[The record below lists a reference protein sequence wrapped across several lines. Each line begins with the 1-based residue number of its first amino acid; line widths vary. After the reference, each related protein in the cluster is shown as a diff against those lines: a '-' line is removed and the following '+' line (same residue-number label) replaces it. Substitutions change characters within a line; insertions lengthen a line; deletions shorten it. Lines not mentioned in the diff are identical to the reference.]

1 MKWPRRQT
9 SPPSATEGAAPVV
22 FAEAA
27 WFERIRPLGRTIIG
41 PYESLLAAI
50 TVVLTD
56 PVRRGDEKAWLEV
69 RDSAESLRQEAASA
83 TSELG
88 AAPSPRTAHIH
99 ALYTA
104 MFGEAEGA
112 AIAIEDGLETASEFP
127 ASVTRATGA
136 MVTISGLYDQI
147 ATATEEIAQL
157 VEAQAAF
164 RQPQPRREAIPAA
177 VRREVWRRDQGRC
190 VDCQSRVRLE
200 FDHIIPVSRGGANTG
215 RNIEL
220 RCETCNRRKGARV

>member
-1 MKWPRRQT
+1 ML
-9 SPPSATEGAAPVV
+9 
-22 FAEAA
+22 AEAE
-27 WFERIRPLGRTIIG
+27 WFNQIAPLPRTIIG
-41 PYESLLAAI
+41 PFEALLAALN
-50 TVVLTD
+50 VVVTD
-56 PVRRGDEKAWLEV
+56 RARADNEEPWLAI
-69 RDSAESLRQEAASA
+69 RDSAESLRQAAAEA

-88 AAPSPRTAHIH
+88 TAPSPRTAHIH

-127 ASVTRATGA
+127 ASVERMSNA
-136 MVTISGLYDQI
+136 MVTIASLTDQI
-147 ATATEEIAQL
+147 ATATDEIANL
-157 VEAQAAF
+157 VEAQAAS
-164 RQPQPRREAIPAA
+164 RQEQPRREAIPAA

-190 VDCQSRVRLE
+190 VDCQSRIRLE
-200 FDHIIPVSRGGANTG
+200 FDHIIPVSRGGANTV